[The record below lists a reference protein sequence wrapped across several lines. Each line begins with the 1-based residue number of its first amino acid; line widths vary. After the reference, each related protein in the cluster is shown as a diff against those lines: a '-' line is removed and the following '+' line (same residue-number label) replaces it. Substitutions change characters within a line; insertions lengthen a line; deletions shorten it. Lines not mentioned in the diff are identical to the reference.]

1 MTIPKIDIGVPER
14 LCHLPLVMDVMRRT
28 GLLNI
33 IDQAI
38 RDDRRSKVSTS
49 DCVSVILCA
58 VFMGHHDLWR
68 MADRLGPYDV
78 ATIMRDPG
86 FRLSEFPEE
95 RLAKALDDLY
105 RAGLDKLMTA
115 LALQAI
121 EQFRI
126 GTDFL
131 HFDTTSLSFYGAHER
146 EDFGSM
152 SDGISPPAPLIVH
165 GYSKD
170 HRPDLKQIM
179 FGSLV
184 SSDGGVPLFGKALDG
199 NGSDNAAAAEFF
211 ARVRSLVRDP
221 REVCCVADSK
231 GWCARVLSVVADEHL
246 RLLSRLPRSHG
257 LHREVMAKPW
267 TAPQRIDRPAESPK
281 REPEF
286 YEITGYDVEEALA
299 IERPGS
305 DPSQPSRRETLR
317 VPARAVRVFSSA
329 LLRQKLA
336 TLTRTRE
343 REARTAAK
351 LIRDWQARAYACA
364 EDAQRAAQRH
374 CAETEFVTLNI
385 SARIDAVAGP
395 FKRGRG
401 RPRKTPEPALATSH
415 HRVAYSVTPVAEDI
429 SAARLRDQATFVLI
443 RTRTKGWNI
452 DDAELIE
459 RYKGQYHNEH
469 GFSWLKSG
477 AGVKGI
483 NPIFLAT
490 PTRIASLCFLYLVG
504 LMIWSLIQRTVR
516 MNLKKSGKGL
526 PYRRNKPSDRI
537 TTRFLFELF
546 PRVQTVSFAVD
557 DGPKQKKLVG
567 VTEVI
572 ELACAALGTRLDQLS
587 PVMENRRK

>member
-1 MTIPKIDIGVPER
+1 
-14 LCHLPLVMDVMRRT
+14 
-28 GLLNI
+28 
-33 IDQAI
+33 
-38 RDDRRSKVSTS
+38 
-49 DCVSVILCA
+49 
-58 VFMGHHDLWR
+58 

-86 FRLSEFPEE
+86 FRLAEFPEE

-199 NGSDNAAAAEFF
+199 NSSDNAAAAEFF

-231 GWCARVLSVVADEHL
+231 GWCARVLSVVQGEKL
-246 RLLSRLPRSHG
+246 RLLSRLPRSHR
-257 LHREVMAKPW
+257 LHREIMAKPW
-267 TAPQRIDRPAESPK
+267 VAPRRIDRPAESAK
-281 REPEF
+281 REPDF
-286 YEITGYDVEEALA
+286 YEILGYDVDEELA
-299 IERPGS
+299 IERPTD
-305 DPSQPSRRETLR
+305 DPTQPPRRETLR

-329 LLRQKLA
+329 PLKQKLG
-336 TLTRTRE
+336 TLARTRE
-343 REARTAAK
+343 REARTATRF
-351 LIRDWQARAYACA
+351 IRDWQARAYACA
-364 EDAQRAAQRH
+364 LDAQRAADRH
-374 CAETEFVTLNI
+374 CSEVEFVTIDLT
-385 SARIDAVAGP
+385 ARIDAVAGP

-401 RPRKTPEPALATSH
+401 RPRKTPEPALAASH
-415 HRVAYSVTPVAEDI
+415 YRIVYSAVAVTDEI
-429 SAARLRDQATFVLI
+429 SATRLHDQATFILI
-443 RTRTKGWNI
+443 RTRTQGWEI

-469 GFSWLKSG
+469 GFSWLKGG
-477 AGVKGI
+477 AGAAKGI

-504 LMIWSLIQRTVR
+504 LMIWNLIQRTVR
-516 MNLKKSGKGL
+516 MHLKKYGKGL

-546 PRVQTVSFAVD
+546 PRVQTVPFTVGN
-557 DGPKQKKLVG
+557 GPQQKRLVG
-567 VTEVI
+567 VNDVI
-572 ELACAALGTRLDQLS
+572 ELACKALGTRLSEMS
-587 PVMENRRK
+587 PVLENRG

>member
-1 MTIPKIDIGVPER
+1 MTLDVDIGIPRR
-14 LCHLPLVMDVMRRT
+14 LCHLPLVMDVLRRT

-33 IDQAI
+33 IDHAV

-49 DCVSVILCA
+49 ECVSVILCS
-58 VFMGHHDLWR
+58 VFLGHHDLWR
-68 MADRLGPYDV
+68 MSDRLGPYDM

-86 FRLSEFPEE
+86 FLLAEFPEE

-105 RAGLDKLMTA
+105 RAGLDTLMTG

-131 HFDTTSLSFYGAHER
+131 HFDTTSLSFFGAHER
-146 EDFGSM
+146 EDFMSM
-152 SDGISPPAPLIVH
+152 SDGVSPPPPLVVH

-184 SSDGGVPLFGKALDG
+184 SCDGGVPLFGKALDG

-231 GWCARVLSVVADEHL
+231 GWCARVLNVVQGERL
-246 RLLSRLPRSHG
+246 RLLSRLPRHHR
-257 LHREVMAKPW
+257 LHRELMARPW
-267 TAPQRIDRPAESPK
+267 TSPRRIERPAESAK
-281 REPEF
+281 RDSDF
-286 YEITGYDVEEALA
+286 YELIGYDVDEELTVEHAA
-299 IERPGS
+299 D
-305 DPSQPSRRETLR
+305 DPAKPPRRELLR
-317 VPARAVRVFSSA
+317 IPARAVRIFSSA
-329 LLRQKLA
+329 LLRQKLS
-336 TLTRTRE
+336 TLVRTRE
-343 REARTAAK
+343 REARAATK
-351 LIRDWQARAYACA
+351 LIREWQARAYACA
-364 EDAQRAAQRH
+364 DDAQRAADRH
-374 CAETEFVTLNI
+374 CAQVDFVTLDI
-385 SARIDAVAGP
+385 TAKAGGVDGP

-415 HRVAYSVTPVAEDI
+415 YRVVYTVVPIADDI
-429 SAARLRDQATFVLI
+429 SAQRLHDHATFILI
-443 RTRTKGWNI
+443 RTRSKGWNI
-452 DDAELIE
+452 DDAEMIE

-477 AGVKGI
+477 AGVNGI

-504 LMIWSLIQRTVR
+504 LMISNLIQRTVR
-516 MNLKKSGKGL
+516 MNLKKSAQGL

-546 PRVQTVSFAVD
+546 PCVQTVPFSLAG
-557 DGPKQKKLVG
+557 GPLQKKLVG
-567 VTEVI
+567 VTDVI
-572 ELACAALGTRLDQLS
+572 KKACAALGTNLSDLS
-587 PVMENRRK
+587 PVMENRS

>member
-1 MTIPKIDIGVPER
+1 VTHDVDIGIPQR

-33 IDQAI
+33 IDAAV

-49 DCVSVILCA
+49 DCVSVIMCA

-86 FRLSEFPEE
+86 FRLAEFPEE

-152 SDGISPPAPLIVH
+152 SDGISPPAPLVVH

-184 SSDGGVPLFGKALDG
+184 SADGGVPLYGKALDG
-199 NGSDNAAAAEFF
+199 NSSDTAAAAEFF
-211 ARVRSLVRDP
+211 AKVRSLVRDP

-231 GWCARVLSVVADEHL
+231 GWSARVLAVVQGERL

-257 LHREVMAKPW
+257 MHRMLMAKPW
-267 TAPQRIDRPAESPK
+267 DAPRRVDRLAESAKSDPDYYELMGFDVEEVFTVERPAEDGK
-281 REPEF
+281 
-286 YEITGYDVEEALA
+286 TTL
-299 IERPGS
+299 
-305 DPSQPSRRETLR
+305 RETLS
-317 VPARAVRVFSSA
+317 VPARAVRIFSSA
-329 LLRQKLA
+329 LLRQKMSTLA
-336 TLTRTRE
+336 RTRE
-343 REARTAAK
+343 REKKTATK

-364 EDAQRAAQRH
+364 SDAQRAADRH
-374 CAETEFVTLNI
+374 CAEAEFTTLDI
-385 SARIDAVAGP
+385 AARIIAVDGP
-395 FKRGRG
+395 FQRGRG
-401 RPRKTPEPALATSH
+401 RPRKTPEPELATSH
-415 HRVAYSVTPVAEDI
+415 YRIAYDAVPVAEDI
-429 SAARLRDQATFVLI
+429 SAARLHHQATFILI
-443 RTRTKGWNI
+443 RTRTKGWEI

-469 GFSWLKSG
+469 GFSWLKGG
-477 AGVKGI
+477 AGTAKGI

-504 LMIWSLIQRTVR
+504 LMVWSLIQRTVR
-516 MNLKKSGKGL
+516 MNLKKTGKGL

-546 PRVQTVSFAVD
+546 PRVQTVPFTVGGGAT
-557 DGPKQKKLVG
+557 QKKLVG
-567 VTEVI
+567 VSDVI
-572 ELACAALGTRLDQLS
+572 ALACSALGTRLDELS
-587 PVMENRRK
+587 PILENGRK